1 MTWRPDWLR
10 PSYHQRGFVRKLE
23 RRVVPLSLPESPL
36 VWAVPST
43 ALRAGIRAR
52 CEGRVLDGR
61 QPMGVEAAAW
71 QAYSINRI
79 VPALAIEGFDTMR
92 AKRVY

>member
-1 MTWRPDWLR
+1 
-10 PSYHQRGFVRKLE
+10 
-23 RRVVPLSLPESPL
+23 

-92 AKRVY
+92 AKRVYYRYLNLEDTSSEHFAPS